1 MISVCLVMV
10 VEAFSFLPAVGV
22 EECGIKVK
30 QHMFRMLYRVYD
42 LPHFRIDSIKLGNG
56 IFIHAVKEPGQGRL
70 RCQRFLFEDCS
81 KDRVICQ
88 LVGAVIFEICRNDLI
103 DHLHE
108 VICIRMP
115 PEHGRVIC
123 VEQFFYQFDKSD
135 FAGKLLDEQE
145 PGI

>member
-1 MISVCLVMV
+1 MTSSRWG
-10 VEAFSFLPAVGV
+10 FFFQNSG
-22 EECGIKVK
+22 K
-30 QHMFRMLYRVYD
+30 H
-42 LPHFRIDSIKLGNG
+42 RI
-56 IFIHAVKEPGQGRL
+56 
-70 RCQRFLFEDCS
+70 RCQFISTIVFEVC
-81 KDRVICQ
+81 CY
-88 LVGAVIFEICRNDLI
+88 DLI